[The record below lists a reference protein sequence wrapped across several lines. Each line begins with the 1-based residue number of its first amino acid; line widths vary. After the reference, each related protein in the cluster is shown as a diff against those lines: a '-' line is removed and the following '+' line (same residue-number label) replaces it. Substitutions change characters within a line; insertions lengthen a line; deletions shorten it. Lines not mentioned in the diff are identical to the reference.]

1 MFLLIFIII
10 FALSGINHR
19 IPLHNLNSHLMRGNG
34 ALSTCDMVH
43 MKRPPTENVCL
54 TRLFFEVSDYAI
66 SIWNFSLFR

>member
-10 FALSGINHR
+10 FALSVINHR

-43 MKRPPTENVCL
+43 MKKATDRECVPDQTI
-54 TRLFFEVSDYAI
+54 F
-66 SIWNFSLFR
+66 